1 MKPRPEGKRPYNKK
15 VKGPEGE
22 QTNPQKAKKQKRQ
35 ANAPGQEDYVAIS
48 KVALIV
54 QQSCLISL

>member
-54 QQSCLISL
+54 